1 MLTAY
6 FGTDTQSVRKKAFDF
21 LHTLSGDEVEVSRIT
36 ADTYQKGVIID
47 MAESVSLFGTGQV
60 VVLDMLREHEFAF
73 EEILQIIPTLAES
86 PTHFILIEGKL
97 GAPEKKKVSASA
109 STVHEIESVG
119 KTEFN
124 IFALSDALLNRD
136 KKTLWILLMQALR
149 AGKTNE
155 ELVGMLFWQIK
166 ILRLV
171 EKTSSAEEAGQKPY
185 VYQKAKRALGLF
197 KKGELDALSRS
208 LLILYHDG
216 HLGKC
221 DMSLQLERWVL
232 GL

>member
-6 FGTDTQSVRKKAFDF
+6 FGNDTQEVRKKAFDF
-21 LHTLSGDEVEVSRIT
+21 LHTLSGEGEEVSRIT
-36 ADTYQKGVIID
+36 ADTYQKGMITD
-47 MAESVSLFGTGQV
+47 MSESVSLFGTGQV
-60 VVLDMLREHEFAF
+60 VVLDMLSENELAF
-73 EEILQIIPTLAES
+73 EEVLKTLPALAES
-86 PTHFILIEGKL
+86 STHFILIEGKL
-97 GAPEKKKVSASA
+97 SAPEKKKVLTSANTA
-109 STVHEIESVG
+109 HEIETAG

-124 IFALSDALLNRD
+124 IFALSDALLHRD

-185 VYQKAKRALGLF
+185 VYQKAKRALSLF
-197 KKGELDALSRS
+197 KKGELDSLSRS
-208 LLILYHDG
+208 LLVLYHDG
-216 HLGKC
+216 HLGKS
-221 DMSLQLERWVL
+221 DMSLQLEKWVL